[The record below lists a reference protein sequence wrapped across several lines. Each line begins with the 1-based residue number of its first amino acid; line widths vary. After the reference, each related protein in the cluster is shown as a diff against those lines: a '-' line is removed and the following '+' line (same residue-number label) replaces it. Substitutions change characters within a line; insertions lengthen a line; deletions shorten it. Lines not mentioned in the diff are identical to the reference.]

1 MDPRKVIVVAALAAC
16 AGPKP
21 KARVVSV
28 EPSPLAGHE
37 RVTLAVDNRSG
48 GEGEVDVRIVLHGPT
63 TIVESRT
70 VDLRGHDHVELAVDI
85 AAPPGAY
92 RATAAAQ
99 FPD

>member
-1 MDPRKVIVVAALAAC
+1 MIVIAALAAC
-16 AGPKP
+16 AGPRP
-21 KARVVSV
+21 KARVVDV
-28 EPSPLAGHE
+28 EPSPVAGHE

-48 GEGEVDVRIVLHGPT
+48 GDGEIDVRIVLHGPT

-70 VDLRGHDHVELAVDI
+70 VDLRGHDHVRLFVDI

-92 RATAAAQ
+92 RATVDPQ

>member
-1 MDPRKVIVVAALAAC
+1 VIIAAALAAC

-21 KARVVSV
+21 QASVLAV
-28 EPSPLAGHE
+28 EPSPVAGHE
-37 RVTLAVDNRSG
+37 RVTLAIDNRSG
-48 GEGEVDVRIVLHGPT
+48 GEGEVDVRIVMHGPA

-85 AAPPGAY
+85 AAPPGTY
-92 RATAAAQ
+92 RATVDAR